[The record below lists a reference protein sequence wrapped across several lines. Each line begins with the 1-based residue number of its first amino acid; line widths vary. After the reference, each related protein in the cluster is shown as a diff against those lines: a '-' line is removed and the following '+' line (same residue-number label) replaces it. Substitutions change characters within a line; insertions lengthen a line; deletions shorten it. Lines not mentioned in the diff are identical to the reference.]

1 MAQIDVHSPDFDDD
15 DFIPRRH
22 GHDDENVSPAL
33 EWEGVPG
40 NAAELLLMCEDP
52 DAPSGTFLHWLVTG
66 IEPTATRVAENDTPP
81 GGREWPNDFG
91 DTGWAGPAPPP
102 GDHAHH
108 YVFSVLALSTP
119 IELPA
124 DPSADDVHRAADDIS
139 LARGTLTGLFKR

>member
-1 MAQIDVHSPDFDDD
+1 MAQIEVRSPDFDDD

-33 EWEGVPG
+33 EWEGVPR
-40 NAAELLLMCEDP
+40 NAAELLLICEDP

-66 IEPTATRVAENDTPP
+66 IEPTATGVAENDTPA

-102 GDHAHH
+102 GAHAHH
-108 YVFSVLALSTP
+108 YVFSVFALSAP

-124 DPSADDVHRAADDIS
+124 DPSADDVHRAADDII

>member
-1 MAQIDVHSPDFDDD
+1 
-15 DFIPRRH
+15 
-22 GHDDENVSPAL
+22 
-33 EWEGVPG
+33 VPG

-108 YVFSVLALSTP
+108 YVFSVFALSTP

-139 LARGTLTGLFKR
+139 LAQGTLTGLFKR

>member
-1 MAQIDVHSPDFDDD
+1 MAQIEVRSPDFDDD

-33 EWEGVPG
+33 EWEGVPH
-40 NAAELLLMCEDP
+40 NAAELLLICEDP

-66 IEPTATRVAENDTPP
+66 IEPTAT

-102 GDHAHH
+102 GAHAHH
-108 YVFSVLALSTP
+108 YVFNVLALSAP

-124 DPSADDVHRAADDIS
+124 DPSADDVHRAADDII